1 MLLLFQTNAFAAPD
15 LGFSV
20 GGCVAPVEVF
30 VVGGE
35 GAVRIDIGWCGHA
48 AGVADVVGA
57 GAGAGFGGEVG
68 DGGGGVGGVG

>member
-35 GAVRIDIGWCGHA
+35 GAVRIDIGWCGEN
-48 AGVADVVGA
+48 DQVGLYIRRRQ
-57 GAGAGFGGEVG
+57 G
-68 DGGGGVGGVG
+68 